1 MPLPRCILTRRGNAD
16 NSKRSLC
23 RQPENQETINAGG
36 FVVGREK
43 EVRTILECLERSE
56 NKGILIV
63 GESGIGKS
71 SIINAFVKDICENE
85 DEMLKQISIVGLNTA
100 KLLASTSSETEIA
113 QKLSI

>member
-1 MPLPRCILTRRGNAD
+1 MQITASVPYAD
-16 NSKRSLC
+16 NLK
-23 RQPENQETINAGG
+23 NQETINAGG